1 MTRVSVIVPLHNKR
15 RTIVRTLRSI
25 QQQTLRD
32 FEVVIVDDG
41 STDGGELL
49 ASGFADQR
57 FRTIAQDNAGPG
69 AARNAGA
76 RVAKSDLLAFL
87 DADDEWMPDF
97 LADMVA
103 LLDES
108 KAAQAATSGYYEY
121 PDGKSSEDLW
131 RSRGLRDGVVELTG
145 QTSVTEFLY
154 LLRFMAPWST
164 LVRREEF
171 MRLNGFH
178 ERTRSL
184 YGEDTCLWMKLLTNA
199 PVVIDLK
206 PRVKFHRES
215 SSLSGNT
222 SGARPVEPFLV
233 DPEEVLSVCPDSLE
247 PLLKDAIQA
256 RAFKT
261 ACVLGFWGHWKEAAT
276 IRRRFWDA
284 RALRHRHSIPAV
296 LAGTRLAPIGGY
308 LWRRTLGV
316 PRSRAA

>member
-1 MTRVSVIVPLHNKR
+1 MSGTSF
-15 RTIVRTLRSI
+15 TA
-25 QQQTLRD
+25 
-32 FEVVIVDDG
+32 G
-41 STDGGELL
+41 S
-49 ASGFADQR
+49 R
-57 FRTIAQDNAGPG
+57 
-69 AARNAGA
+69 
-76 RVAKSDLLAFL
+76 
-87 DADDEWMPDF
+87 
-97 LADMVA
+97 
-103 LLDES
+103 S

-121 PDGKSSEDLW
+121 PAGKSSEDLW

-256 RAFKT
+256 RALKT
-261 ACVLGFWGHWKEAAT
+261 ACVLGFWGHWKEAGT

-284 RALRHRHSIPAV
+284 GALRHRHSIPAV
-296 LAGTRLAPIGGY
+296 LAGTRLAPLGGTFGVGPSVFPVRGRPS
-308 LWRRTLGV
+308 LPLRTT
-316 PRSRAA
+316 PRSPRTRPGEAASHLPKPWHTRTPSSRLQS

>member
-1 MTRVSVIVPLHNKR
+1 MARVSVIVPLHNKR
-15 RTIVRTLRSI
+15 GTILRTLTSI
-25 QQQTLRD
+25 QQQTLKD

-49 ASGFADQR
+49 AAGFTDER
-57 FRTIAQDNAGPG
+57 FRTIAQVNAGPG

-97 LADMVA
+97 LEDMVA

-121 PDGKSSEDLW
+121 PAGKSSEDLW
-131 RSRGLRDGVVELTG
+131 RSRGLRDGVIEVTAR
-145 QTSVTEFLY
+145 TSVTEFPC

-164 LVRREEF
+164 LIRRAEF
-171 MRLNGFH
+171 MRLKGFH
-178 ERTRSL
+178 DRTRSL

-199 PVVIDLK
+199 PVAIDLK

-215 SSLSGNT
+215 SGLSGNT
-222 SGARPVEPFLV
+222 SGARPIEPFLV
-233 DPEEVLSVCPDSLE
+233 DPEEVLSVCPERLQ
-247 PLLKDAIQA
+247 PLLKDVIQA
-256 RAFKT
+256 RALKT
-261 ACVLGFWGHWKEAAT
+261 ACVLGFWGQWREAGI

-284 RALRHRHSIPAV
+284 GALRHRHSIPAIV
-296 LAGTRLAPIGGY
+296 AGTWFGPLGGY

-316 PRSRAA
+316 PSSRAA